1 MEYYTQNV
9 EIQINKDD
17 LLYKRLVEKAA
28 RDNTTVKNIVDTL
41 VLVGLYHDMTRKLDL
56 LESMEARKK

>member
-1 MEYYTQNV
+1 VEYYTQKI

-17 LLYKRLVEKAA
+17 PLYKRLVEKAA
-28 RDNTTVKNIVDTL
+28 RDNTTVKNVVDTL